1 MYRFDDTF
9 DVDPV
14 GCVFTGRQTT
24 RSPVTRERMVR
35 RMLQRWSCHPRIR
48 HRHAYQTADNDTFR
62 RLAKQVVIVV
72 GLLRSRF
79 QAALVVGLD
88 AALLAF
94 GELILLN
101 RTGSVALMGQNLY
114 DTHLF
119 LDEYSHARR
128 WKIA

>member
-14 GCVFTGRQTT
+14 GGVFTWPPDHAVAGHQGTNGPANVAAVGRA
-24 RSPVTRERMVR
+24 
-35 RMLQRWSCHPRIR
+35 IR
-48 HRHAYQTADNDTFR
+48 GFDIGMHTKTADDDTFS

-94 GELILLN
+94 GELIFTQSNWLL
-101 RTGSVALMGQNLY
+101 VALMGQNLY
-114 DTHLF
+114 DTRYF
-119 LDEYSHARR
+119 R
-128 WKIA
+128 